1 MLTITSSAFINNGKI
16 PIEYTCK
23 GKGIG
28 PALKIENIPPQ
39 TQSLVLIMDDP
50 DAPIGVF
57 THWLIWNIA
66 PDTSEIKE
74 NSVPVNAVVGLNS
87 RGENKYTPPCPPSG
101 THRYFFKIFALGT
114 TLNLPRETSQK
125 QLEEAINEHIIDSG
139 ELIGLFN
146 RD

>member
-1 MLTITSSAFINNGKI
+1 MITITSPAFINNGKI

-23 GKGIG
+23 GKGIS
-28 PALKIENIPPQ
+28 PVLKIENIPPQ

-50 DAPIGVF
+50 DAPVGVF

-101 THRYFFKIFALGT
+101 THRYFSKYL
-114 TLNLPRETSQK
+114 L
-125 QLEEAINEHIIDSG
+125 
-139 ELIGLFN
+139 
-146 RD
+146 